1 MREPMPQISGAGE
14 WGWLLLSLV
23 ALSGRLLGGPGAS
36 TQPALVPPDA
46 TISDVYPGWSLV
58 SLAHDPG
65 DRTIASLTEGAA
77 APTGWVHRDGVY
89 EGSTELAVGEGTWVY
104 RQGVGVQIV
113 LGDGGVDTDGDG
125 VDDAAEAV
133 AGTDPYLSLATIRP
147 GWNALSLSSHLSGAT
162 IPDVF
167 GRFVAA
173 TGWRWAPPTL
183 RYEPSAELSSVDGV
197 WVSSDYPMAI
207 ARIVYDAR
215 RYMVIEIATDRAGEP
230 SFSVTYEA
238 SLPLLDTT
246 PAGDLYRRNRIVL
259 RRIPRGTYAMGSP
272 TDEVGR
278 GQRETQH
285 RVSLSED
292 LYVGVFEVTRAQ
304 WELVTGAPPPV
315 DLPLADDCPVH
326 AVAWDDVR
334 GGTWPGGDPAAAS
347 FVGVLRAGLPEVVG
361 LDLPTEAEWEY
372 ACRAR
377 ATMALNDYEAN
388 RGFGGPAEGSDLA
401 ADLPALGWFA
411 ANSGQVPRPVGG
423 RKPNAW
429 GLYDLHGNVA
439 EWCLDFDDESDHGTD
454 PVTDPAGP
462 ASSGLPF
469 EPARIIRGGDFLEP
483 AEACRAAARK
493 GYLVSAARDGTPIGP
508 GFRIVARGY
517 DLSGQRT
524 RAVAVAPV
532 TETAAAPTRAA
543 SVSRRSARHR
553 LANPRPTE
561 LAPLIALLWDW
572 AESHGVSLA
581 AVPWEV
587 VEALTRDVSA
597 AWFARFWPVSGAT
610 LR

>member
-1 MREPMPQISGAGE
+1 MREPMPQTSGAGE
-14 WGWLLLSLV
+14 RGWLLLSLV
-23 ALSGRLLGGPGAS
+23 VLSGRLLGGPGAS

-230 SFSVTYEA
+230 SFSVTYEE

-259 RRIPRGTYAMGSP
+259 RRIPRGTYVMGSP

-361 LDLPTEAEWEY
+361 LDLPTEAAWEY